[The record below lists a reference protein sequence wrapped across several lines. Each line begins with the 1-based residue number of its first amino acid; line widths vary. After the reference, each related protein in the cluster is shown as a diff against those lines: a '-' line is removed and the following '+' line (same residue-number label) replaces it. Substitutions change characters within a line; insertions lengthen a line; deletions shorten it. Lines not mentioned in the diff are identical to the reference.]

1 MEHHRTFIV
10 DTEALK
16 SIEDLK
22 CDDCGCWLNNS
33 NKKFRFVVDKGG
45 NVLKDVSKERN
56 GPAVVTLKREYFC
69 LKDEILN
76 DFRKRIDVIYRLL
89 LTFM

>member
-1 MEHHRTFIV
+1 MIV
-10 DTEALK
+10 VAG
-16 SIEDLK
+16 SITVTK
-22 CDDCGCWLNNS
+22 NS
-33 NKKFRFVVDKGG
+33 VLLLTRVEMSSKTLVKKGMA
-45 NVLKDVSKERN
+45 
-56 GPAVVTLKREYFC
+56 PAVVTLKREYFC